1 MAYSTDTP
9 PALYAQ
15 AGRGTRLWVLLGT
28 DAVTSVREDGYITDG
43 WDLGMRAGDL
53 VQYIKT
59 DASPISTQ
67 MMIVSTATEADGV
80 DLSDGLA
87 ITATN
92 TD

>member
-1 MAYSTDTP
+1 MAYSSDTP
-9 PALYAQ
+9 PALIAQ
-15 AGRGTRLWVLLGT
+15 AGRQTRLWVLRGT
-28 DAVTSVREDGYITDG
+28 DAVSAVRVDGYITDG

-53 VQYIKT
+53 VHYIDT
-59 DASPISTQ
+59 NSAPITNQ
-67 MMIVSTATEADGV
+67 MMIVSSASEAGGV